1 MDGWMDEWMDEWM
14 EVGGREVWGDEN
26 ETFGGWDRRAEV
38 RVWRLVARDVCGFG
52 V

>member
-1 MDGWMDEWMDEWM
+1 MDEWMDEWM

-26 ETFGGWDRRAEV
+26 ETFGGGVWDRRAEV